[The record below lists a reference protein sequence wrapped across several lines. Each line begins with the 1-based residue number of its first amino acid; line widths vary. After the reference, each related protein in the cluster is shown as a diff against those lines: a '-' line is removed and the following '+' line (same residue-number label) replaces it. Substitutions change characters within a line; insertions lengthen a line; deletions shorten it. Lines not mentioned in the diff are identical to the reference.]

1 MGPEL
6 IAAILGPSLGG
17 MISLSMWL
25 NKKNSDYIRDG
36 FERLNTS
43 VEAIERKV
51 DDIRI
56 DVAKNYVTNDELTA
70 HITSEE
76 TWHIRFAE
84 EMSEMKSE
92 VSSTRLIVDRMWI
105 DFQNRQGL
113 G

>member
-36 FERLNTS
+36 FDRLNLS
-43 VEAIERKV
+43 VQTIERKV
-51 DDIRI
+51 DDIRL

-70 HITSEE
+70 HITAEE
-76 TWHIRFAE
+76 SWHIRFGE
-84 EMSEMKSE
+84 EMSQMRDE
-92 VSSTRLIVDRMWI
+92 VTSTRVIVDRMWI

-113 G
+113 